1 MYNYVYQEEIL
12 MKKLFEI
19 YEDNGRFILE
29 ATDFAKALLNQ
40 SLGKFDNLN
49 GVNLKELDIPLEP
62 SKRILQICEVIR
74 YVSNGVEFGK
84 AFEQVA
90 LDNKISENS
99 VRDKCCR
106 QLDLTMQEF
115 KALVQAYIKSKNTKI
130 VEIIKKSVSART
142 ANVDFAF
149 IDERFSM

>member
-1 MYNYVYQEEIL
+1 

-29 ATDFAKALLNQ
+29 ATDFAKVLLNQ
-40 SLGKFDNLN
+40 SQSEFGNLK

-62 SKRILQICEVIR
+62 SARIFQICEVIR
-74 YVSNGVEFGK
+74 HVSNGDEFSR

-90 LDNKISENS
+90 LDNEISENS

-106 QLDLTMQEF
+106 QLGLTMQEF
-115 KALVQAYIKSKNTKI
+115 KALVQAYIKVKNTKI
-130 VEIIKKSVSART
+130 VEIIKSSVSART
-142 ANVDFAF
+142 EKIDNAF
-149 IDERFSM
+149 IEERLGK

>member
-1 MYNYVYQEEIL
+1 

-29 ATDFAKALLNQ
+29 ATDFAKVLLNQ
-40 SLGKFDNLN
+40 SQSEFSNLK

-62 SKRILQICEVIR
+62 SARIFQICEVIR
-74 YVSNGVEFGK
+74 HVSNGDEFSR

-90 LDNKISENS
+90 LDNEISENS

-106 QLDLTMQEF
+106 QLGLTMQEF
-115 KALVQAYIKSKNTKI
+115 KALVQAYIKVKNTKI
-130 VEIIKKSVSART
+130 VEIIKSSVSART
-142 ANVDFAF
+142 EKIDNAF
-149 IDERFSM
+149 IEERLGK